1 LKQTAR
7 IRRTCH
13 LILDPYSYHLV
24 GRRREGLRLGEPV
37 RVHVLQPHYV
47 GSDDVDICATY
58 PLLHDSVK
66 KAVTTG
72 GAFDSPDIERLHRA
86 KVQSRVEGGGTH
98 TGIVERSSPV
108 SRPSTVDPR
117 GVRRR
122 AVNSIHQIAQAGRSA
137 VITAV
142 ADRAGCGP
150 YQPWTSSD
158 EAKIRVP
165 QPIKCDSQHGG
176 SMQKQE
182 EY

>member
-1 LKQTAR
+1 MKQTAR
-7 IRRTCH
+7 IRRTRH
-13 LILDPYSYHLV
+13 LILDPYSYLLV

-47 GSDDVDICATY
+47 GSDDVDICTTY
-58 PLLHDSVK
+58 PLLQDSVN
-66 KAVTTG
+66 KAVTTC

-86 KVQSRVEGGGTH
+86 KVQSHVEGGTTH
-98 TGIVERSSPV
+98 TRIVERSV

-122 AVNSIHQIAQAGRSA
+122 AVNSIPQIAQAGRSA

-150 YQPWTSSD
+150 YQPWTSGD
-158 EAKIRVP
+158 EARIRVP
-165 QPIKCDSQHGG
+165 QPIRSDSQYGG

>member
-1 LKQTAR
+1 MKQTAR
-7 IRRTCH
+7 IRRTRH
-13 LILDPYSYHLV
+13 LILDPYSYLLV

-47 GSDDVDICATY
+47 GSDDVDICTTY
-58 PLLHDSVK
+58 PLLQDSVN
-66 KAVTTG
+66 KAVTTC

-108 SRPSTVDPR
+108 SRSSTVDPR

-122 AVNSIHQIAQAGRSA
+122 AVNSIPQIAQAGRSA

-142 ADRAGCGP
+142 ADRAGC
-150 YQPWTSSD
+150 
-158 EAKIRVP
+158 
-165 QPIKCDSQHGG
+165 
-176 SMQKQE
+176 
-182 EY
+182 